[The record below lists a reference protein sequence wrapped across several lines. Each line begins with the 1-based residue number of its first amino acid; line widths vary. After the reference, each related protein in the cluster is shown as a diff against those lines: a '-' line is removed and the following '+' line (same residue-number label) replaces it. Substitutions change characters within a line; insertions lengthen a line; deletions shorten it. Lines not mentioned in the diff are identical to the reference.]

1 MLVVKI
7 LVKLMEMLKTE
18 NDKISDY
25 LDMDVSSLLLELK
38 S

>member
-7 LVKLMEMLKTE
+7 LVKLMEMLKAE